1 MATYRG
7 QMNRSMPRLLIAMA
21 VALALA
27 TSGSP
32 ASATTKDFTD
42 PTGDT
47 DNAGLLDIGKVR
59 VVNTPTYVSIRFRFP
74 PNDFFPGPEG
84 RFEVL
89 LDTDARQSGPE
100 LAWSAP
106 LFSEFSV
113 APVRKGKHLRSKE
126 WLTNTPKASRCG
138 RTVRIDWNP
147 PKGYGRLKIFK
158 KAGCLGTPAKIRV
171 NVKTVVT
178 GEHTKRDGMRR
189 YTHSETDYYPKR
201 GAYSPWVRR

>member
-1 MATYRG
+1 
-7 QMNRSMPRLLIAMA
+7 MNRSTRGLVVGL
-21 VALALA
+21 ALALVLA
-27 TSGSP
+27 LSGSP

-59 VVNTPTYVSIRFRFP
+59 VVNTSEYVSIRFRFP
-74 PNDFFPGPEG
+74 PNNFFPGPEG

-89 LDTDARQSGPE
+89 LDTDAKRSGAE

-113 APVRKGKHLRSKE
+113 VPVRNGKHLRSKE

-158 KAGCLGTPAKIRV
+158 KAGCLGTPSKIRV

-178 GEHTKRDGMRR
+178 GEHTKSDGMRR
-189 YTHSETDYYPKR
+189 YSRSEVDYFPQH